1 MTETQERVKKPQKK
15 AGNQHSR
22 TVIMQTRLSPLMRF
36 IAELMARH
44 QRRTV
49 SSLMESLLAE
59 QAARYYLP
67 VVLTEKAQ
75 TDHYLYGERQTQK
88 ITAQEI
94 GERLW
99 SAEDADRFAAMAL
112 FVPSVLTAEELS
124 LWQVIIDISYFWNHF
139 EIHIENP
146 AGQVIEKEWW
156 PLVDYRGLNRERLRE
171 HWPLCQAILDG
182 EKPLQNLKDLNLP
195 PGKPVAKPDYYPYPI
210 KKVRTDHDD

>member
-1 MTETQERVKKPQKK
+1 MSETQEWVKKPKKK
-15 AGNQHSR
+15 AGNQHVR
-22 TVIMQTRLSPLMRF
+22 TVTLRVRLSPPLRF
-36 IAELMARH
+36 AAELMARH

-59 QAARYYLP
+59 QATRYYLP

-94 GERLW
+94 VERLW

-112 FVPSVLTAEELS
+112 FVPGLLTAEEQS
-124 LWQVIIDISYFWNHF
+124 LWQVIIDIPYFWNHF
-139 EIHIENP
+139 EIHIENL

-171 HWPLCQAILDG
+171 YWPLCQAILEG
-182 EKPLQNLKDLNLP
+182 EKPLHSLKNLNLP
-195 PGKPVAKPDYYPYPI
+195 PGKPVEKPDYYPPI
-210 KKVRTDHDD
+210 KKVRSDQ